1 MSEYIEEKCQIEM
14 IAMVMVFMVLGFV
27 WSCWDFIVDLLGVE
41 AIHDSW
47 EGRFL
52 FI

>member
-14 IAMVMVFMVLGFV
+14 IAMIMVFMVLGFV
-27 WSCWDFIVDLLGVE
+27 WFCWDFVVDLLGVE
-41 AIHDSW
+41 AIDASW
-47 EGRFL
+47 ERRFL